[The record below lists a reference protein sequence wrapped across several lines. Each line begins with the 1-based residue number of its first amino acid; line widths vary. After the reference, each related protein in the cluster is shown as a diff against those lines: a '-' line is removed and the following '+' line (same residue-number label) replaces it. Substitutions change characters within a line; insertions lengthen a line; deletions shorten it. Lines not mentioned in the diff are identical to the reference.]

1 MSVPTTHEAARKT
14 DIVKLVAPV
23 ADGCKHLLARVA
35 PGMMICHTTM
45 PKTKVALTI
54 DSTLLQRVDELVDR
68 RRFRSRSQAI
78 EAALA
83 DKLHRLARTR
93 LARESAKLNPREE
106 KRLADEGLADDLASW
121 PEY

>member
-1 MSVPTTHEAARKT
+1 
-14 DIVKLVAPV
+14 
-23 ADGCKHLLARVA
+23 
-35 PGMMICHTTM
+35 M
-45 PKTKVALTI
+45 PKTKVALTLDI
-54 DSTLLQRVDELVDR
+54 DLLQRLDELVER
-68 RRFRSRSQAI
+68 RRFRNRSQAV

-106 KRLADEGLADDLASW
+106 KRLADEGLADDLVSW